1 MPLWENGDKMSYYR
15 SGDYVVEISYDECA
29 ENPREWG
36 QDETDWHLV
45 CAEHRRYNL
54 PHETHETLSSK
65 ELSENPDYDV
75 RPLSFFDHSNIAL
88 VEGVRDGW
96 DVCFCGYAWRKRGEY
111 DVELSDVLDV
121 WNTWANG
128 GVMTATLYDLDG
140 NILDSIGGLYE
151 DSERDAMAYVIQGFW
166 RSYAP
171 GFDPDNATE
180 IQPCYTIS
188 FH

>member
-1 MPLWENGDKMSYYR
+1 MSYYR
-15 SGDYVVEISYDECA
+15 SGSYVVEISYDECA
-29 ENPREWG
+29 ESPRDWG

-65 ELSENPDYDV
+65 ELSESPDYEV
-75 RPLSFFDHSNIAL
+75 RPLSFFDHSSIGL
-88 VEGVRDGW
+88 IEGVYDGW
-96 DVCFCGYAWRKRGEY
+96 DVCHCGYAWRKRSGWSSGWN
-111 DVELSDVLDV
+111 VELSDVLDV

-140 NILDSIGGLYE
+140 NILDSLGGLYE
-151 DSERDAMAYVIQGFW
+151 DSERDALAFLMCGYFD
-166 RSYAP
+166 AP
-171 GFDPDNATE
+171 GFDPDTATE
-180 IQPCYTIS
+180 VQPHYTIS

>member
-1 MPLWENGDKMSYYR
+1 MSYYR
-15 SGDYVVEISYDECA
+15 SGNYVVEISYDECA

-45 CAEHRRYNL
+45 CAEHRYYDL
-54 PHETHETLSSK
+54 PHETHKTMTID
-65 ELSENPDYDV
+65 ELRRSVDYEV
-75 RPLSFFDHSNIAL
+75 RPLSFIDHSGVAL
-88 VEGVRDGW
+88 VEGVHDGW
-96 DVCFCGYAWRKRGEY
+96 DVCFCGYAWRKRGDY

-151 DSERDAMAYVIQGFW
+151 DSERDALAFLIHCGYFD
-166 RSYAP
+166 AP
-171 GFDPDNATE
+171 GFDPDTATE
-180 IQPCYTIS
+180 VRPHYTIS

>member
-1 MPLWENGDKMSYYR
+1 M
-15 SGDYVVEISYDECA
+15 
-29 ENPREWG
+29 
-36 QDETDWHLV
+36 QHLKLIV
-45 CAEHRRYNL
+45 SHGGNNAAMGE
-54 PHETHETLSSK
+54 
-65 ELSENPDYDV
+65 
-75 RPLSFFDHSNIAL
+75 
-88 VEGVRDGW
+88 
-96 DVCFCGYAWRKRGEY
+96 VCFCGYAWRKRGDY

-128 GVMTATLYDLDG
+128 EVMTATLYDLDG

-171 GFDPDNATE
+171 GFDPDTATE
-180 IQPCYTIS
+180 VQPHYTIS

>member
-1 MPLWENGDKMSYYR
+1 MSYYR
-15 SGDYVVEISYDECA
+15 SGNYVVEIRYDECA

-54 PHETHETLSSK
+54 PHEEHDTLSGK
-65 ELSENPDYDV
+65 ELCESPDYEV
-75 RPLSFFDHSNIAL
+75 RPLSFFDHSGVAL

-96 DVCFCGYAWRKRGEY
+96 DVCFCGYAWRKRGGY
-111 DVELSDVLDV
+111 DVELSDVLDI

-128 GVMTATLYDLDG
+128 EVMTATLYDLDG
-140 NILDSIGGLYE
+140 NILDSLGGLYAN
-151 DSERDAMAYVIQGFW
+151 SERDALNMFVFGCYG
-166 RSYAP
+166 
-171 GFDPDNATE
+171 GLDDFDPDTATE
-180 IQPCYTIS
+180 VQPHYTIS

>member
-1 MPLWENGDKMSYYR
+1 MSYYR
-15 SGDYVVEISYDECA
+15 SGNYVVEISYDECA

-36 QDETDWHLV
+36 RDETDWHLV

-65 ELSENPDYDV
+65 EMSENPDYEV
-75 RPLSFFDHSNIAL
+75 RPLSFIDHSGVAL

-96 DVCFCGYAWRKRGEY
+96 DVCPCGYAWRKRGEY
-111 DVELSDVLDV
+111 DVELSDVLDM

-140 NILDSIGGLYE
+140 NILERGCRVEERRVLSQGLPRVPWCV
-151 DSERDAMAYVIQGFW
+151 ERKNW
-166 RSYAP
+166 RLGVFGNQVRSLE
-171 GFDPDNATE
+171 T
-180 IQPCYTIS
+180 
-188 FH
+188 